1 MHTVSGESKGGVNM
15 TGRYQVIGSLS
26 SPFSVKM
33 RAIMRYRRLPHD
45 WILNTKEVQERT
57 KHIKPPI
64 IPKVHFPDEPADV
77 WHVDSSP
84 MAYLLEERHKARSIL
99 PDDPAHAF
107 LTHLLEDFGD
117 EWGTKMMFHY
127 RWVGEDKGGDTDYV
141 GHLMLYPGTGPA
153 SDDDLAETARK
164 FRDWQVPLWP
174 VAGIEPQN
182 VPLIE
187 AMFGRI
193 VDAWDLVLRDQHFLF
208 GSRPSLG
215 DFGFYG
221 QLYQC
226 FWNPAS
232 FKVMVQRSRR
242 LVPWLTIIDDA
253 SGVEGD
259 WIAPDAPLCDGV
271 KALLWL
277 AGEVYL
283 PYLNATL
290 EAIEAGRDRL
300 EITVLDGMVH
310 SQKPMKYHA
319 RCLQVLREKLAALGE
334 TDRRKVERL
343 LDGTAAWRYL
353 KP

>member
-1 MHTVSGESKGGVNM
+1 M

-45 WILNTKEVQERT
+45 WILNTREVQERVR
-57 KHIKPPI
+57 HVRPPI
-64 IPKVHFPDEPADV
+64 IPKVHYPDEPADV

-84 MAYLLEERHKARSIL
+84 MAYELEKRHPERSIL
-99 PDDPAHAF
+99 PGDPAHAF
-107 LTHLLEDFGD
+107 LSHLLEDFGD

-141 GHLMLYPGTGPA
+141 SHLMLYPGTGPA
-153 SDDDLAETARK
+153 GDDELREVAHK
-164 FRDWQVPLWP
+164 FRDWQIPLWP

-187 AMFGRI
+187 TMFGRI
-193 VDAWDLVLRDQHFLF
+193 VAAWDLVLRDQRFLF
-208 GSRPSLG
+208 GDRPSLG

-232 FKVMVQRSRR
+232 FKVMIQHSKR

-259 WIAPDAPLCDGV
+259 WIAPDTPLCDGV
-271 KALLWL
+271 RELLWL
-277 AGEVYL
+277 AGAVYL
-283 PYLNATL
+283 PYLDATRR
-290 EAIEAGRDRL
+290 AVAAGAERL

-319 RCLQVLREKLAALGE
+319 RCLEVMREKLAALADA
-334 TDRRKVERL
+334 DRRKVERL
-343 LDGTAAWRYL
+343 LDGTDAFRYL
-353 KP
+353 A

>member
-1 MHTVSGESKGGVNM
+1 M

-45 WILNTKEVQERT
+45 WILNTRDVQERT

-107 LTHLLEDFGD
+107 LAHLLEDFGD

-153 SDDDLAETARK
+153 SDDELAETARK

-310 SQKPMKYHA
+310 AQKPMKYHA
-319 RCLQVLREKLAALGE
+319 RCLQVLREKLAALADG
-334 TDRRKVERL
+334 DRRRVESL
-343 LDGTAAWRYL
+343 LQGTGAWKYL
-353 KP
+353 AG

>member
-1 MHTVSGESKGGVNM
+1 M
-15 TGRYQVIGSLS
+15 TDRYQVIGALS

-45 WILNTKEVQERT
+45 WILNTAEVRERT
-57 KHIKPPI
+57 RHVRPPI
-64 IPKVHFPDEPADV
+64 IPKVHFPEEPDDV

-84 MAYLLEERHKARSIL
+84 LAYTLEERHQGRSIL

-107 LTHLLEDFGD
+107 LAHLLEDFGD

-127 RWVGEDKGGDTDYV
+127 RWVGEDKGGDTEYV
-141 GHLMLYPGTGPA
+141 SHLMLYPGTGPA
-153 SDDDLAETARK
+153 SDDELREAAHK

-187 AMFGRI
+187 TSFGRI
-193 VDAWDLVLRDQHFLF
+193 VAAWDLVLRDQHFLF

-232 FKVMVQRSRR
+232 FKVMAQVSKRI
-242 LVPWLTIIDDA
+242 VPWLTIIDDA
-253 SGVEGD
+253 SGVEGA
-259 WIAPDAPLCDGV
+259 WIDPDAAPCEGV
-271 KALLWL
+271 AELLWL

-283 PYLNATL
+283 PYLDATAR
-290 EAIEAGRDRL
+290 AIEAGHDRL
-300 EITVLDGMVH
+300 EFTALGLEH

-319 RCLQVLREKLAALGE
+319 RCLEVMREKLAALADG
-334 TDRRKVERL
+334 DRKKVERL
-343 LDGTAAWRYL
+343 LGETDAFRFLA
-353 KP
+353 